1 MSRLTVV
8 MALVQIWTENLLF
21 QLFSDSQKRR
31 ERGRD
36 QNVVH
41 SLRDR
46 ENLHKIFE
54 RKVDLA
60 VRGERMVQQKFH
72 EAEAEVEARNWEKR
86 NSDTAFEKINQ
97 EFESQRFQLHQAS
110 RWADQAQRD
119 KTSLYGELELRTRLF
134 QEDYARYCQESE
146 ELMRNCCAETDRA
159 RQARIDEF
167 SMHQERNPT
176 TVSQM
181 MAQIWD
187 LQNNVH
193 SLSDAR

>member
-1 MSRLTVV
+1 
-8 MALVQIWTENLLF
+8 MA
-21 QLFSDSQKRR
+21 R
-31 ERGRD
+31 
-36 QNVVH
+36 
-41 SLRDR
+41 
-46 ENLHKIFE
+46 
-54 RKVDLA
+54 
-60 VRGERMVQQKFH
+60 QKFH
-72 EAEAEVEARNWEKR
+72 EAEAAVEATNWEKR
-86 NSDTAFEKINQ
+86 NSDTAFQKINQ

-146 ELMRNCCAETDRA
+146 ELRRICCAETDRA
-159 RQARIDEF
+159 RQARIDEL
-167 SMHQERNPT
+167 SVHQERNPT

-187 LQNNVH
+187 LQNNVN